1 MRAVRLTGALFF
13 RVQLRPPYS
22 VTAMGVDE
30 LRAEHAPHAREMLP
44 FHLVTRGPIWF
55 DVSGAEPVLLTD
67 GDIIM
72 MPHGASHSLMDRL
85 GSPPTPVGE
94 LQHAFSGPLPTL
106 QWGGDGTA
114 TEALCGFFHTS
125 SQLFNPLIDALPDVL
140 VIPHDPDA
148 ESSGASMLK
157 RSFEDTFAE
166 RPGAAA
172 LMERLTEL
180 LFLEIAQRHLA
191 SGESNGLIG
200 GLSDPLVADALRL
213 IHAEPSRH
221 WTLDTL
227 SEAVSA
233 SR

>member
-1 MRAVRLTGALFF
+1 MLSRLRSPLIGFLTLLVFSCASQAPPLPP
-13 RVQLRPPYS
+13 RVQVPESVSDLRSQQVGRKVALQWTLPEFATDGEPLTRPLEIEIFRHLIPAGTEPPE
-22 VTAMGVDE
+22 T
-30 LRAEHAPHAREMLP
+30 LP
-44 FHLVTRGPIWF
+44 FAAPWATVLSA
-55 DVSGAEPVLLTD
+55 DVRSRVKD
-67 GDIIM
+67 GVM
-72 MPHGASHSLMDRL
+72 R
-85 GSPPTPVGE
+85 
-94 LQHAFSGPLPTL
+94 
-106 QWGGDGTA
+106 
-114 TEALCGFFHTS
+114 
-125 SQLFNPLIDALPDVL
+125 
-140 VIPHDPDA
+140 
-148 ESSGASMLK
+148 
-157 RSFEDTFAE
+157 FEDTFAE